1 MVLRSLIAA
10 VAILAVGAPLS
21 AQTPAS
27 DEEGWRWT
35 ADRPDANGP
44 MGVFGVRTM
53 AAGEVDIQYHFS
65 QMNYKGVYFGTD
77 SLELATVLQ
86 LYDNAP
92 MTRSEIVHNVRLR
105 FGLSDDLTLIARAGF
120 AVFERETTTANSLI
134 RVGINEFTDAEVGAL
149 FKVYDQGAWRMHVQ
163 GGAIIPVMPGNTTYG
178 VTSPT
183 TSGPLPYDMRTSGG
197 TFAAVGALTGS
208 VQNEVGSLGA
218 QMRARI
224 NVASNNAGGGAG
236 GDGYTLG
243 DRFEANGWAAYNINE
258 HFSVLAGVRWQNWD
272 NIDGRDVRLDPMAD
286 PHNEGGMLAG
296 QRVTLPVGANLVMPA
311 DANVIG
317 GHELS
322 LEAVYSMHHDYE
334 GPQLGLDW
342 GLNLGY
348 RIAF

>member
-10 VAILAVGAPLS
+10 VAILAVGAQLS

-27 DEEGWRWT
+27 DEEGWTWT

-53 AAGEVDIQYHFS
+53 AAGELDIQYHFS

-77 SLELATVLQ
+77 SLESGTVLQ
-86 LYDNAP
+86 LYENAP
-92 MTRSEIVHNVRLR
+92 LTRSEIVHNVRIR
-105 FGLSDDLTLIARAGF
+105 FGVTDHLTFIARGGY
-120 AVFERETTTANSLI
+120 AVLERETTTANTLI
-134 RVGINEFTDAEVGAL
+134 RVGVNEVTDVEVGAL
-149 FKVYDQGAWRMHVQ
+149 YNVYSEGPYRLHFQA
-163 GGAIIPVMPGNTTYG
+163 GAIIPTMIGNTTYG
-178 VTSPT
+178 QTTPT
-183 TSGPLPYDMRTSGG
+183 TPNAPLPYDMRTSGG
-197 TFAAVGALTGS
+197 TFGVTGAISGN
-208 VQNEVGSLGA
+208 VQNAVGSLGA

-224 NVASNNAGGGAG
+224 NVGSNSAG

-243 DRFEANGWAAYNINE
+243 DRFEANGWAAYNLNDNLAI
-258 HFSVLAGVRWQNWD
+258 LAGIRWQNWD
-272 NIDGRDVRLDPMAD
+272 NISGADSRLDPMVD

-296 QRVTLPVGANLVMPA
+296 QRVMLPVGANLVIP
-311 DANVIG
+311 DASVVG
-317 GHELS
+317 GHELT